1 VNIQPLLSNM
11 KTYYDIEIVSK
22 NGDIILVS
30 SISYSTMMR
39 IAHNNPTL
47 QTINIVKEYEKKE
60 KR

>member
-1 VNIQPLLSNM
+1 M

-47 QTINIVKEYEKKE
+47 QTINIVNEYEKKE

>member
-1 VNIQPLLSNM
+1 M

-39 IAHNNPTL
+39 IAHNNPEL
-47 QTINIVKEYEKKE
+47 ININIVKEYEKKE